1 MGVCLF
7 LILDGKLPTIL
18 LEQPKPKKECHSRID
33 NQGKI
38 LLLLGIT
45 PLLTHTKT

>member
-18 LEQPKPKKECHSRID
+18 LEQRKQLPKRNPTLELITKEKYCCC
-33 NQGKI
+33 
-38 LLLLGIT
+38 
-45 PLLTHTKT
+45 